1 MKAQYFQAIE
11 QTFLECTGRGLA
23 ISEAD
28 RTYIEH
34 WFESGI
40 PVQVV
45 QHAVMES
52 CGDRDQKV
60 RTIGIARKAV
70 AHKFTV
76 WQQRRLGRAPA
87 AGAPK
92 LESERT
98 IFSELSRLLGS
109 TQHVALQRVIPRV
122 LTKLGEVE
130 RSGESKTAI
139 HEQMLLVEAQM
150 YDWIWLELN
159 SDERQL
165 IEDKLTELAR
175 EERFLTQA
183 IANDFRARHRQ
194 KLLRDRLSLVSFD
207 QIEQEAW
214 R

>member
-1 MKAQYFQAIE
+1 MKAEYFQAIE

-23 ISEAD
+23 ISETD
-28 RTYIEH
+28 RTQIEY

-45 QHAVMES
+45 QHAVIES
-52 CGDRDQKV
+52 CGDREQKV

-70 AHKFTV
+70 EHKFTV
-76 WQQRRLGRAPA
+76 WQQRRLGRAPSED
-87 AGAPK
+87 APK

-98 IFSELSRLLGS
+98 IVSELSRILGS
-109 TQHVALQRVIPRV
+109 TQHVALLSVIPRV
-122 LTKLGEVE
+122 LTTLSEVE
-130 RSGESKTAI
+130 SSRQTKTAL
-139 HEQMLLVEAQM
+139 HEQLMRVEAQM
-150 YDWIWLELN
+150 YDWIWLELRA
-159 SDERQL
+159 DERQL
-165 IEDKLTELAR
+165 IEDKLAELVR

-183 IANDFRARHRQ
+183 IANDFRSRHRQ
-194 KLLRDRLSLVSFD
+194 KLLRERLSLVSFD